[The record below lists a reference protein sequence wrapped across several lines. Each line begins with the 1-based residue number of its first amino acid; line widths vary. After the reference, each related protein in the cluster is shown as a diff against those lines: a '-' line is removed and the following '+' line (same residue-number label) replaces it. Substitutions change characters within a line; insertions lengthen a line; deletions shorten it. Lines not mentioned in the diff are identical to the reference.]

1 MVASSVVDSAF
12 DPQSGQTKFY
22 KIGICCVFTK
32 HCGVRTKPGEV
43 TTKPGGVRTK
53 PGLFRVWI

>member
-1 MVASSVVDSAF
+1 MVSMVASSVVDSAF

-32 HCGVRTKPGEV
+32 HCGVRTKPG
-43 TTKPGGVRTK
+43 GVRTK